1 MCDAAT
7 TTTTAFGDQL
17 ALDEL
22 AAANSSSSILE
33 FLNHEQRCL
42 LTETARTISSATAAS
57 RRVRYRS
64 DDGADGHMD
73 DDNDDGTSEE
83 LDIESIFSEIQRLSG
98 GMCRSGGGDGSLPER
113 SVDEILREA
122 EELIGRQE
130 QAAAAAAVKRAQQ
143 QRRVSS
149 QYAACAASVSSSSRL
164 SSGRGT
170 ERTVHEETDAGLGQ
184 VSARNYWCMV
194 VVDAA

>member
-7 TTTTAFGDQL
+7 TTTATF

-57 RRVRYRS
+57 MPVRGACS
-64 DDGADGHMD
+64 DDDGD
-73 DDNDDGTSEE
+73 DGQDDDGTSEE

-113 SVDEILREA
+113 SMDEILREA
-122 EELIGRQE
+122 EELIGQQE
-130 QAAAAAAVKRAQQ
+130 QAAAEAAVKRAQQ
-143 QRRVSS
+143 QSRGVSAH
-149 QYAACAASVSSSSRL
+149 YAASAASVASSSRL

-170 ERTVHEETDAGLGQ
+170 TRTVNEEIDAGLVQ
-184 VSARNYWCMV
+184 VSAHK
-194 VVDAA
+194 